1 MEAGDS
7 TAVVRGGQGG
17 SNQSAMPTKEEWDQ
31 YRDAISRLYFVEN
44 QPLRK
49 VRALMSERYG
59 FRAT

>member
-1 MEAGDS
+1 
-7 TAVVRGGQGG
+7 VRGGNGG

-31 YRDAISRLYFVEN
+31 YRDTISRLYFVEN

>member
-1 MEAGDS
+1 MEAGDA
-7 TAVVRGGQGG
+7 TALMQGGKGG

-31 YRDAISRLYFVEN
+31 YRDTISRLYFVEN

-49 VRALMSERYG
+49 VRALMSERYD

>member
-7 TAVVRGGQGG
+7 TTVVRRGNGG

-31 YRDAISRLYFVEN
+31 HRDTISRLYFVEN
-44 QPLRK
+44 QTLRK